1 MTESFIKH
9 DEGLFLLANI
19 SAIITL
25 PIIRRNTHFMK
36 IQKIGFYLATAVLT
50 AIMIYS
56 VQMYLRSPE
65 AIAGYFESVSYPG
78 YLVYPLAIAKI
89 LGLVAIWGNFSKPLK
104 EWAYAG
110 FFFDVTLAFTAHMV
124 AKDGG
129 ELFSI
134 LAFIALMISY
144 FLGKLVRP

>member
-1 MTESFIKH
+1 MKDF
-9 DEGLFLLANI
+9 FLLANVLAFI
-19 SAIITL
+19 NLSIIT
-25 PIIRRNTHFMK
+25 RNIHFMK
-36 IQKIGFYLATAVLT
+36 IQQIGFYLATSVLT

-56 VQMYLRSPE
+56 AQMYLRSPE
-65 AIAGYFESVSYPG
+65 AIAGYFESVNYPS

-89 LGLVAIWGNFSKPLK
+89 LGLVAIWGNFSKSLK

-134 LAFIALMISY
+134 IAFIALMISY
-144 FLGKLVRP
+144 FLGKQVRP

>member
-1 MTESFIKH
+1 MNIK
-9 DEGLFLLANI
+9 
-19 SAIITL
+19 
-25 PIIRRNTHFMK
+25 
-36 IQKIGFYLATAVLT
+36 KIGYYLGTGILT

-56 VQMYLRSPE
+56 VQMYLRNPE
-65 AIAGYFESVSYPG
+65 AIADYFESVNYPR
-78 YLVYPLAIAKI
+78 YLVYPLAIAKV
-89 LGLVAIWGNFSKPLK
+89 LGLVAIWGNFSRSLK

-134 LAFIALMISY
+134 IAFLALMISY
-144 FLGKLVRP
+144 FLGKTVRP

>member
-1 MTESFIKH
+1 
-9 DEGLFLLANI
+9 
-19 SAIITL
+19 
-25 PIIRRNTHFMK
+25 MK
-36 IQKIGFYLATAVLT
+36 IQKIGFYLATGVLT

-56 VQMYLRSPE
+56 VQMYLRTPG
-65 AIAGYFESVSYPG
+65 AIAAYFESVNYPG

-89 LGLVAIWGNFSKPLK
+89 LGLVAIWGNFSKSLK

-134 LAFIALMISY
+134 IACIALMISY
-144 FLGKLVRP
+144 FLGKRVRP